1 MKKII
6 LFLIV
11 AVFLISGCAKEA
23 VVEEEEDEVKFPT
36 VSEQDIDEEEEE
48 LNIVDV
54 EAVKKAVASELSED
68 VKELLKKADSVNS
81 LEYSYQNSIED
92 GKAYYSHVYIVGDKM
107 KQEVNF
113 KKSSYAAGTK
123 YDTIYVNL
131 KEKTIEGYC
140 EDEDCDDRNA
150 LIPVEYS
157 DFIME
162 TPFDVIDNLK
172 GNKIGTEVYE
182 GRESIVVEY
191 EEDDMRTKTLV
202 WEYKGLPLKYIEYKN
217 NKKYRTVIFDHLI
230 YNQVS
235 DEQVA
240 HQQLG

>member
-1 MKKII
+1 MSYKYDEKQI
-6 LFLIV
+6 
-11 AVFLISGCAKEA
+11 ADLISFSRGIMKGESGKALM
-23 VVEEEEDEVKFPT
+23 D
-36 VSEQDIDEEEEE
+36 QY
-48 LNIVDV
+48 
-54 EAVKKAVASELSED
+54 KKAIDNV
-68 VKELLKKADSVNS
+68 
-81 LEYSYQNSIED
+81 
-92 GKAYYSHVYIVGDKM
+92 
-107 KQEVNF
+107 
-113 KKSSYAAGTK
+113 
-123 YDTIYVNL
+123 
-131 KEKTIEGYC
+131 
-140 EDEDCDDRNA
+140 
-150 LIPVEYS
+150 
-157 DFIME
+157 